1 MDTST
6 ASFSMLS
13 LITKCLAG
21 RYSPDARVRRGRV
34 EKYPASMRLPA
45 QAQDVIKAA
54 QTRFRL
60 VLRDL
65 CDYGTRRDYN
75 FSLIRRTRDEK
86 KELDW
91 LEGRFGPDMRLE
103 QKRTV
108 ARSEA
113 NISEPF
119 EPDVRRRSLG
129 ECIVC
134 AVEGFNNGDMEEWI
148 LHWLCV
154 DMGYNL
160 DWLFFGL
167 GPMCAEWNESG
178 HEPHTTPPPETHC
191 NPGTGAVVYEDMTA
205 LRERQNMSLWSF
217 TDWQWLLNLRA
228 VVKAVYK
235 APTIPLLTRL
245 VSGWRIPTQL
255 PQMPHILAWLDWLA
269 VWCIHEFI
277 EGESAP
283 GWKQEAIEYLA
294 TARNSGLL
302 ILGLGGQAGTQY
314 RSSKAEPTTCVLRLA
329 WMVRMIIDRRGREG
343 FLDYLDMVN
352 DEARARGF
360 ESLIDVFHQRTWSTP
375 SRPFR
380 KTVQQQSISEDEARE
395 LAAHNVPW
403 GVPKEAALS
412 PLELIALVQSGGI
425 EMDPDPDVAWQPQ
438 PEAQAAGESES
449 PGPAG
454 AGKGTSRAGRAAGTQ
469 DEVMMEHTADERE
482 GATSNGD

>member
-6 ASFSMLS
+6 ASFSMLN

-21 RYSPDARVRRGRV
+21 RFSPDARVRRGRV
-34 EKYPASMRLPA
+34 EKFPASMRLPA
-45 QAQDVIKAA
+45 SAQDVVKAA
-54 QTRFRL
+54 QTRFRI

-65 CDYGTRRDYN
+65 CDYGTRRDYS
-75 FSLIRRTRDEK
+75 FSWTHRTRDEK

-91 LEGRFGPDMRLE
+91 LEGRFGPDMHLE

-108 ARSEA
+108 ARSDA

-119 EPDVRRRSLG
+119 EPNVRRRSLG
-129 ECIVC
+129 ECIVY

-178 HEPHTTPPPETHC
+178 NEPHTTPPPETHC
-191 NPGTGAVVYEDMTA
+191 NARTGAVVYEDMTA

-245 VSGWRIPTQL
+245 VSGWRVPTQL

-269 VWCIHEFI
+269 VWCIHEFM
-277 EGESAP
+277 EGASAP
-283 GWKQEAIEYLA
+283 GWKQEVIEYLA

-329 WMVRMIIDRRGREG
+329 WMVRMIIDRRGRQG

-360 ESLIDVFHQRTWSTP
+360 ENLTEVFHQRTWSTP

-380 KTVQQQSISEDEARE
+380 KTVQQTISEDEARE

-438 PEAQAAGESES
+438 PELEPAGEAKASGAARGSRRKAARAAAAGDVTE
-449 PGPAG
+449 
-454 AGKGTSRAGRAAGTQ
+454 KTI
-469 DEVMMEHTADERE
+469 DERE